1 VRLCP
6 QPACGHGVGSLSGE
20 VQMENESVHGLR
32 LDQLAD
38 VFSIGVD
45 DPDPAS
51 GNDERM
57 AGLLREQLSCV
68 LPKGSLL
75 FDALIMMMGR
85 LGCDV
90 RSLAGR
96 SLLEVLL
103 SPHTDVGLLQAIKD
117 CSKKLSADLDSRME
131 ATLATTIYYAALAS
145 CLVHH
150 DRKITQYSYEAL
162 DRSFAT
168 FATKKWIAPELA
180 ALFMRANGICRD
192 KRGTDES
199 KPSDTTE

>member
-1 VRLCP
+1 
-6 QPACGHGVGSLSGE
+6 
-20 VQMENESVHGLR
+20 MENESIHGLR

-38 VFSIGVD
+38 VFSIGTD
-45 DPDPAS
+45 DPDPAGAG
-51 GNDERM
+51 GNDEPM
-57 AGLLREQLSCV
+57 ASLLREQLSCV
-68 LPKGSLL
+68 LPRGSLL

-90 RSLAGR
+90 QSLAGR

-103 SPHTDVGLLQAIKD
+103 NPHTDVGLLQAIKD
-117 CSKKLSADLDSRME
+117 CSKKLSTSLDSKTE

-145 CLVHH
+145 ALVHH
-150 DRKITQYSYEAL
+150 DRKITQYSYDAL

-168 FATKKWIAPELA
+168 FAAQKWIAPELA
-180 ALFMRANGICRD
+180 ALFLRAGALCRD

-199 KPSDTTE
+199 QPSHAAE

>member
-1 VRLCP
+1 
-6 QPACGHGVGSLSGE
+6 
-20 VQMENESVHGLR
+20 MENESIHGLR

-38 VFSIGVD
+38 VFSIGVE
-45 DPDPAS
+45 DPDPAG

-57 AGLLREQLSCV
+57 AGLLRDQLSCV

-117 CSKKLSADLDSRME
+117 CSKKLSAGLDSKTE
-131 ATLATTIYYAALAS
+131 AALATTIYYAALAS

-150 DRKITQYSYEAL
+150 SRKITQYSYDAL
-162 DRSFAT
+162 DRSFTT
-168 FATKKWIAPELA
+168 FAAKKWVVPELA
-180 ALFMRANGICRD
+180 ALFSRAGGICRD

-199 KPSDTTE
+199 QSSDTTE

>member
-1 VRLCP
+1 
-6 QPACGHGVGSLSGE
+6 
-20 VQMENESVHGLR
+20 MENESVHGLR

-38 VFSIGVD
+38 VFSVGMD
-45 DPDPAS
+45 DPDPAGGS
-51 GNDERM
+51 MERM
-57 AGLLREQLSCV
+57 AGLLREQLSST
-68 LPKGSLL
+68 LPTSSLL

-90 RSLAGR
+90 QSLAGR

-117 CSKKLSADLDSRME
+117 CSKKLSASLDSKAE
-131 ATLATTIYYAALAS
+131 ATLATIIYYAALAS
-145 CLVHH
+145 ALVHH
-150 DRKITQYSYEAL
+150 NRKITQYSYDRL

-168 FATKKWIAPELA
+168 FAAQEWIAPELT
-180 ALFMRANGICRD
+180 ALFSRAGAICRD

-199 KPSDTTE
+199 QPSHAAE

>member
-1 VRLCP
+1 
-6 QPACGHGVGSLSGE
+6 
-20 VQMENESVHGLR
+20 MENESIHGLR
-32 LDQLAD
+32 VDQLAN
-38 VFSIGVD
+38 VFAIGVD
-45 DPDPAS
+45 DPDPAGTGGS
-51 GNDERM
+51 DESM
-57 AGLLREQLSCV
+57 ARLLQEQLCRA
-68 LPKGSLL
+68 LPRGSLL

-103 SPHTDVGLLQAIKD
+103 SPHTDIGFLQAIKD
-117 CSKKLSADLDSRME
+117 CSKKLSTSLDSKAE
-131 ATLATTIYYAALAS
+131 AALATTIYYAALAS
-145 CLVHH
+145 ALVHH

-168 FATKKWIAPELA
+168 FAAKNWVAPELV
-180 ALFMRANGICRD
+180 ALFSKAGGVCRD

-199 KPSDTTE
+199 QSSRATE

>member
-1 VRLCP
+1 
-6 QPACGHGVGSLSGE
+6 
-20 VQMENESVHGLR
+20 MENESIHGLR

-38 VFSIGVD
+38 VFSLGVD
-45 DPDPAS
+45 DPDPA
-51 GNDERM
+51 GAGANDERM

-103 SPHTDVGLLQAIKD
+103 SPQSDLGLLQAVKD
-117 CSKKLSADLDSRME
+117 CSKKLSLSLDSKTE
-131 ATLATTIYYAALAS
+131 AALATTIYYASLASALAY
-145 CLVHH
+145 HN
-150 DRKITQYSYEAL
+150 RKITQYSYDAL
-162 DRSFAT
+162 ERSFAI
-168 FATKKWIAPELA
+168 FAAKKWITPELA
-180 ALFMRANGICRD
+180 GLFLRAGGLCRD
-192 KRGTDES
+192 RRGTDES
-199 KPSDTTE
+199 QPSHATE